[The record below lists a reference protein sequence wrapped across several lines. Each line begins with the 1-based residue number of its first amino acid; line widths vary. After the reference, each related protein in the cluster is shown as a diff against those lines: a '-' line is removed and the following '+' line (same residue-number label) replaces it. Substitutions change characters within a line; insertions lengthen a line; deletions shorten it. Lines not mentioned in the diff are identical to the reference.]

1 MNKINVEIQKISELN
16 SQMEKELNK
25 IKEDNE
31 KLKIKQKMIHLKKNN

>member
-1 MNKINVEIQKISELN
+1 MNKCRNTKNIRMN
-16 SQMEKELNK
+16 SQMEKKLNK